1 MVSAFNTSS
10 AAFNNRDAIFVKEK
24 MSGSCFSSQKMSD
37 QDFVR
42 RHVDYLNELEKMG
55 YKQKSFSYLIR
66 NRPITAEEQ
75 AIIADRIDKKGK
87 DKGDDDVDLKLGDG
101 PGITITKNELR
112 RLSGTG
118 DPPHNTLWL
127 NDAVIDLYCYLCCKR
142 DPASTV
148 FVFYTQFYMNLMGG
162 GGKYDYLRAGE
173 IFNKRG
179 RTKAQVDILKQ
190 RALLIPVNI
199 NNTHWILC
207 FVDMYYKCLYA
218 LDSLLGV
225 DTAVVLGNILRYL
238 EDEFRY
244 KKKIVLNRSE
254 WTVRPADTNSTPQQ
268 PNSYDCGVYTC
279 MFANVLTAYFDR
291 QAKAKEFRR
300 VDMEIFDVI
309 RASDMPRV
317 RQQIQL
323 DLLSGVVYS
332 RPPD

>member
-1 MVSAFNTSS
+1 
-10 AAFNNRDAIFVKEK
+10 

-37 QDFVR
+37 HDFVR

-55 YKQKSFSYLIR
+55 YKQKSFSYLIP

-75 AIIADRIDKKGK
+75 DIIRKRIDGKGA
-87 DKGDDDVDLKLGDG
+87 DNVDLLLGEK
-101 PGITITKNELR
+101 PGITITRNELR
-112 RLSGTG
+112 RLSGGG
-118 DPPHNTLWL
+118 DPPHDNTLWL
-127 NDAVIDLYCYLCCKR
+127 NDAIIDLYCYFCNQR
-142 DPASTV
+142 YPGSTV
-148 FVFYTQFYMNLMGG
+148 YVHYTQFYTKLMEGG
-162 GGKYDYLRAGE
+162 TYNYRKVGE

-179 RTKAQVDILKQ
+179 RGEQVDILKQ

-218 LDSLLGV
+218 LDSLLGAN
-225 DTAVVLGNILRYL
+225 TSVVLENILRYL
-238 EDEFRY
+238 EDEFRD

-309 RASDMPRV
+309 RASDMHRV